1 MGQAMAKKMK
11 TYADYPPRPKQS
23 DTYAGPI
30 TLSGYFRFEEIRE
43 QLKKEG
49 ITIPMHT
56 GN

>member
-1 MGQAMAKKMK
+1 VLL
-11 TYADYPPRPKQS
+11 S
-23 DTYAGPI
+23 D
-30 TLSGYFRFEEIRE
+30 YFRFKEIRE

>member
-1 MGQAMAKKMK
+1 MAKKMK

-30 TLSGYFRFEEIRE
+30 TLSDYFRFEEIRE
-43 QLKKEG
+43 HLKNEG